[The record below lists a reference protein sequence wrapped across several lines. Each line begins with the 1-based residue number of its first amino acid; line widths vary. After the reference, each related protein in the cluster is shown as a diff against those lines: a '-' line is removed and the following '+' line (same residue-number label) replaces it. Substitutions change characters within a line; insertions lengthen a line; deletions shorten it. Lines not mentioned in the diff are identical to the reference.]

1 MISDLTLWR
10 MCIVF
15 GHQEGVWDW
24 PTDHEPNRPQRNCN
38 PCDLRP
44 PNGQVDFWRG
54 QSGVDGRGFAI
65 FPTLELGFAAA
76 RTNFRTH
83 IEAHPNQTML
93 QYIAGDEL
101 KGTPLA
107 GNPDAVGDW
116 PGYAPASD
124 GNNPMA
130 YCKAV
135 CDYLRVPPDIRL
147 GDLT

>member
-83 IEAHPNQTML
+83 IEAHPNQTMS
-93 QYIAGDEL
+93 QYIGGDESD
-101 KGTPLA
+101 G
-107 GNPDAVGDW
+107 W
-116 PGYAPASD
+116 SGYAPASD
-124 GNNPMA
+124 GNDPVA
-130 YCKAV
+130 YCRAV
-135 CDYLRVPPDIRL
+135 CAVLRITPDTRL